1 MGWCLGFGRTG
12 DEIASWIGLDDA
24 GRLAIWN
31 ELPERLDRL
40 AVRARL
46 LPWTRDE
53 LKRWIVGTFTDRKG
67 TWVTGVP
74 GALAEFPVRLERS
87 IEVEVNDAA
96 IEAQATD
103 AHLRLTLHDKLR
115 AFAFAG
121 AGPIVLALPRNRAT
135 LSRVQGFTPLGV
147 DRDAVDSRHRTHE
160 LFDLGLNR
168 QCCRFLI
175 RASSA
180 GFADAMRQHAS
191 MKRPAVWDWMKAFNK
206 SCACRRWSLRYT
218 SPSNWTTRALR
229 CSRGFLCPENS
240 RRKGR
245 ILIFS
250 RRSSSLTAICP
261 RASPYLPSR
270 PQLPCITP
278 WSTTKRTLASAELRV
293 VSSQLKNESIGS
305 AIPSPRPENN
315 RQPRQAAS
323 ISRRRSSSRPM

>member
-1 MGWCLGFGRTG
+1 MHIGPSRDVTPAQQPDRHSPCVGVCTLDPVMGWCLGCGRTG

-53 LKRWIVGTFTDRKG
+53 LKRWIVGTFTGRNG

-96 IEAQATD
+96 IEAQAAD

-121 AGPIVLALPRNRAT
+121 TGPIVLAWPRNRAT
-135 LSRVQGFTPLGV
+135 LSRVQGFTPLGA
-147 DRDAVDSRHRTHE
+147 DRDAVDSHHRTHE

-180 GFADAMRQHAS
+180 AFADAMRRHEGKTLQ
-191 MKRPAVWDWMKAFNK
+191 PL
-206 SCACRRWSLRYT
+206 LRDAGAAILQE
-218 SPSNWTTRALR
+218 SPHRVVESALA
-229 CSRGFLCPENS
+229 
-240 RRKGR
+240 R
-245 ILIFS
+245 IEVFS
-250 RRSSSLTAICP
+250 RIPLP
-261 RASPYLPSR
+261 GEQSPDGAHTHLLPSFLESGGE
-270 PQLPCITP
+270 LPAG
-278 WSTTKRTLASAELRV
+278 L
-293 VSSQLKNESIGS
+293 
-305 AIPSPRPENN
+305 AIPAFACPIAIYYPL
-315 RQPRQAAS
+315 ADDTAD
-323 ISRRRSSSRPM
+323 SR

>member
-1 MGWCLGFGRTG
+1 MHIGPSRAIRPAQQSDRHSPCVGVCTLDPAMGWCLGCGRTG

-115 AFAFAG
+115 AFAFADP
-121 AGPIVLALPRNRAT
+121 GPIVLAWPRNRAT

-147 DRDAVDSRHRTHE
+147 DRDAVDSHHRTHE

-180 GFADAMRQHAS
+180 AFADAMRRHEGKTLQ
-191 MKRPAVWDWMKAFNK
+191 PL
-206 SCACRRWSLRYT
+206 LRDAGAAILQE
-218 SPSNWTTRALR
+218 SPHRVVESALARIEVFTRIPLPGEQ
-229 CSRGFLCPENS
+229 SPE
-240 RRKGR
+240 GAHTH
-245 ILIFS
+245 L
-250 RRSSSLTAICP
+250 
-261 RASPYLPSR
+261 LPSFLESGSE
-270 PQLPCITP
+270 LPAG
-278 WSTTKRTLASAELRV
+278 L
-293 VSSQLKNESIGS
+293 
-305 AIPSPRPENN
+305 AIPAFACPIALYYPLVDDTADSC
-315 RQPRQAAS
+315 
-323 ISRRRSSSRPM
+323 

>member
-1 MGWCLGFGRTG
+1 MHIGPSRDVRPAQQSDRHSPCVGMCTLDPAMGWCLGCGRTG

-180 GFADAMRQHAS
+180 AFADAMRQHEG
-191 MKRPAVWDWMKAFNK
+191 KTLQPL
-206 SCACRRWSLRYT
+206 LRDAGAAILGE
-218 SPSNWTTRALR
+218 SPHRVVESALARIEVFTRIPLPGEQ
-229 CSRGFLCPENS
+229 SPE
-240 RRKGR
+240 GAHTH
-245 ILIFS
+245 L
-250 RRSSSLTAICP
+250 
-261 RASPYLPSR
+261 LPSFLESDGD
-270 PQLPCITP
+270 LPAG
-278 WSTTKRTLASAELRV
+278 L
-293 VSSQLKNESIGS
+293 
-305 AIPSPRPENN
+305 AIPAFACPIAIYYPLVDDKADSC
-315 RQPRQAAS
+315 
-323 ISRRRSSSRPM
+323 

>member
-1 MGWCLGFGRTG
+1 MHIGPSRDVRPAQQSDRHSPCVGVCTLDPAMGWCLGCGRTG

-53 LKRWIVGTFTDRKG
+53 LKRWIVGTFTGRNG

-121 AGPIVLALPRNRAT
+121 AGPIVLAWPRNRAT
-135 LSRVQGFTPLGV
+135 LSRAQGFTPLGV
-147 DRDAVDSRHRTHE
+147 DRDAVDSHHRTHE

-180 GFADAMRQHAS
+180 AFADAMRQHEGKTLQPLLRDAGAAILQES
-191 MKRPAVWDWMKAFNK
+191 PHRVVESALARIEVFTRIPLPGEQSPEGAHTHLLPSFLESGGELPAGLAIPAF
-206 SCACRRWSLRYT
+206 
-218 SPSNWTTRALR
+218 
-229 CSRGFLCPENS
+229 
-240 RRKGR
+240 
-245 ILIFS
+245 
-250 RRSSSLTAICP
+250 
-261 RASPYLPSR
+261 ASP
-270 PQLPCITP
+270 I
-278 WSTTKRTLASAELRV
+278 
-293 VSSQLKNESIGS
+293 
-305 AIPSPRPENN
+305 AIYYPLVDDKADSC
-315 RQPRQAAS
+315 
-323 ISRRRSSSRPM
+323 

>member
-1 MGWCLGFGRTG
+1 MGWCLGCGRTG
-12 DEIASWIGLDDA
+12 DEIARWIGLDDA

-31 ELPERLDRL
+31 ELTARLDRL

-74 GALAEFPVRLERS
+74 GALGEFPVRLERS
-87 IEVEVNDAA
+87 IEIEVNDAA

-121 AGPIVLALPRNRAT
+121 EGPIVLALPKSRAT
-135 LSRVQGFTPLGV
+135 LSRVQGFTSLGV
-147 DRDAVDSRHRTHE
+147 DRDAVASGHRTHE

-180 GFADAMRQHAS
+180 AFADAMRRHKGKTLQPLLRDAGAAILQESPHRVVESALARIEVFTRIPLPGEQS
-191 MKRPAVWDWMKAFNK
+191 PEGAHTHLLPSFLESGGELPAGLAIPAF
-206 SCACRRWSLRYT
+206 
-218 SPSNWTTRALR
+218 
-229 CSRGFLCPENS
+229 
-240 RRKGR
+240 
-245 ILIFS
+245 
-250 RRSSSLTAICP
+250 
-261 RASPYLPSR
+261 ASPIAIYYPLVDDKAD
-270 PQLPCITP
+270 PC
-278 WSTTKRTLASAELRV
+278 
-293 VSSQLKNESIGS
+293 
-305 AIPSPRPENN
+305 
-315 RQPRQAAS
+315 
-323 ISRRRSSSRPM
+323 

>member
-1 MGWCLGFGRTG
+1 MGWCLGCGRTG

-180 GFADAMRQHAS
+180 GFADAMRQHEGKTLQPLLRDAGAAILGES
-191 MKRPAVWDWMKAFNK
+191 PHRVVESALARIEVFTRIPLPGEQSPEGAHTHLLPSFLESDGDLPAGLAIPAF
-206 SCACRRWSLRYT
+206 
-218 SPSNWTTRALR
+218 
-229 CSRGFLCPENS
+229 
-240 RRKGR
+240 
-245 ILIFS
+245 
-250 RRSSSLTAICP
+250 
-261 RASPYLPSR
+261 ASPIAMYYPLVDDKADS
-270 PQLPCITP
+270 C
-278 WSTTKRTLASAELRV
+278 
-293 VSSQLKNESIGS
+293 
-305 AIPSPRPENN
+305 
-315 RQPRQAAS
+315 
-323 ISRRRSSSRPM
+323 

>member
-1 MGWCLGFGRTG
+1 MNIRPSGDITPAQASDRHSPCVGVCTLDPAMGWCLGCGRTG
-12 DEIASWIGLDDA
+12 DEIARWIGLDDA

-180 GFADAMRQHAS
+180 AFADAMRQHEGKTLQPLLRDAGAAILGES
-191 MKRPAVWDWMKAFNK
+191 PHRVVESALARIEVFTRIPLPGEQSPEGAHTHLLPSFLESDGDLPAGLAIPAF
-206 SCACRRWSLRYT
+206 
-218 SPSNWTTRALR
+218 
-229 CSRGFLCPENS
+229 
-240 RRKGR
+240 
-245 ILIFS
+245 
-250 RRSSSLTAICP
+250 
-261 RASPYLPSR
+261 ASPIAMYYPLVDDKADS
-270 PQLPCITP
+270 C
-278 WSTTKRTLASAELRV
+278 
-293 VSSQLKNESIGS
+293 
-305 AIPSPRPENN
+305 
-315 RQPRQAAS
+315 
-323 ISRRRSSSRPM
+323 

>member
-1 MGWCLGFGRTG
+1 MHIGPSRDVRPAQQSDRHSPCVGVCTLDPAMGWCLGCGRTG

-24 GRLAIWN
+24 RRLAIWN

-180 GFADAMRQHAS
+180 AFADAMRQHEGKTLQPLLRDAGAAILGES
-191 MKRPAVWDWMKAFNK
+191 PHRVVESALARIEVFTRIPLPGEQSPEGAHTHLLPSFLESDGDLPAGLAIPAF
-206 SCACRRWSLRYT
+206 
-218 SPSNWTTRALR
+218 
-229 CSRGFLCPENS
+229 
-240 RRKGR
+240 
-245 ILIFS
+245 
-250 RRSSSLTAICP
+250 
-261 RASPYLPSR
+261 ASPIAMYYPLVDDKADS
-270 PQLPCITP
+270 C
-278 WSTTKRTLASAELRV
+278 
-293 VSSQLKNESIGS
+293 
-305 AIPSPRPENN
+305 
-315 RQPRQAAS
+315 
-323 ISRRRSSSRPM
+323 